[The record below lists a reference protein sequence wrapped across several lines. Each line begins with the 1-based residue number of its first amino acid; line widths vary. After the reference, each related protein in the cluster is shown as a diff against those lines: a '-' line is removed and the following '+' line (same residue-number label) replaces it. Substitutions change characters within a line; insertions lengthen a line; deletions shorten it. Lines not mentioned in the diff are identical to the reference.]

1 MSNSEHTQ
9 RRFTVS
15 GMTCAACS
23 SRIERVLGRLEGVD
37 DVSVNLAAETMQ
49 IQYDPKQQSD
59 NSITNAVEKLGFGAG
74 LIQEGGGRQIVLD
87 IGGMTCAACSSRLER
102 VLGKMDGVAE
112 AQVNL
117 ATETATVTPE
127 QGANIDNLLPNIMEA
142 VQRAGFSATKR
153 ETAGSSSEELWDRQ
167 RQEMAERLDTWRRRL
182 YPAFAFALP
191 LLLISMGEMLGLPLP
206 SFLHPQEAPLTFALV
221 QLALVLPV
229 VWSGREFY
237 THGIP
242 SLLRGGPNMDSLI
255 AVGTGAAV
263 VYSVWNVALIALN
276 INPVMHA
283 KDLYFESAAVLIA
296 LVSLGKYFETRS
308 RARTSD
314 AVRAL
319 MELSPDEATLVL
331 ENQPGTDDAEAGGA
345 ATKRIP
351 ADQVRPGNVLLVRP
365 GERVPVDGVVVWGRS
380 SLDESMLT
388 GESMP
393 VAKEEGDRVTG
404 GTVNGHGA
412 FRMRADRVGEDTTL
426 SRIVQLVQEA
436 QGTKAPIANLAD
448 RVSYYFVPAVMTIA
462 LIAGAAWL
470 ISGADFT
477 FALRIFISVL
487 VIACPCA
494 MGLATPTS
502 IMVATG
508 RGAQL
513 GVLFKSGPALEQA
526 GRLDV
531 LVMDKTGTLTR
542 GEPVVT
548 EVALLGNMQDDEVV
562 ALAAGVEAGSEH
574 PLAAAVRRAA
584 EDRSIQAPEAKTF
597 EYRPGAGVVGDV
609 SIDGGTRQ
617 VAVGTIAL
625 AEAVA
630 NEAGAPLDESQQ
642 ESLRQQMSTLADT
655 GATPLALMVDG
666 KPEAVLG
673 VADPPREETRDVL
686 ARLREMGVSVVM
698 LTGDTQRTAA
708 AMARKLG
715 IPDHAPDEA
724 AGSGGELGGYW
735 AEVLPEDKAER
746 VRRLMAQGRV
756 VGMAGDGVN
765 DAPALATADVG
776 VAMGSGMDVA
786 MEAGD
791 VVLMGDSLWSVVDAI
806 ALSRATVRNIKENL
820 GWAFGYNTLG
830 IPVAAGVLFLFGG
843 PTLSPMIAGGAMALS
858 SVSVVSNALR
868 LKWFRSGRNR

>member
-1 MSNSEHTQ
+1 MKHS
-9 RRFTVS
+9 RFAVS

-37 DVSVNLAAETMQ
+37 EVSVNLAAETMQ
-49 IQYDPKQQSD
+49 IKYDPDRQSD
-59 NSITNAVEKLGFGAG
+59 ASIAEAVRKLGFDADP
-74 LIQEGGGRQIVLD
+74 IREGGSRDIVLD
-87 IGGMTCAACSSRLER
+87 VGGMTCAACSSRLER
-102 VLGKMDGVAE
+102 VLGKLDGVAH

-117 ATETATVTPE
+117 ATETATIQPE
-127 QGANIDNLLPNIMEA
+127 EGADFEALLTAALTA
-142 VQRAGFSATKR
+142 VERAGFSAASR
-153 ETAGSSSEELWDRQ
+153 QSAAGGAQDMWDRQ
-167 RQEMAERLDTWRRRL
+167 RREVEERLAAWRRRL

-191 LLLISMGEMLGLPLP
+191 LLIISMGEMVGLPMP
-206 SFLHPQEAPLTFALV
+206 GFLSPHESPLTFGLA
-221 QLALVLPV
+221 QLLLVLPV

-237 THGIP
+237 THGI
-242 SLLRGGPNMDSLI
+242 SNLLRGGPNMDSLI

-263 VYSVWNVALIALN
+263 IYSVWNVVLIALD
-276 INPVMHA
+276 IDPMAHA
-283 KDLYFESAAVLIA
+283 MDLYFESAAVLIA

-331 ENQPGTDDAEAGGA
+331 DSREREGEPGATPDAS

-351 ADQVRPGNVLLVRP
+351 ADQVRPGDVLLVRP

-393 VAKEEGDRVTG
+393 VGKEEGDRVTG

-426 SRIVQLVQEA
+426 SRIVRLVQEA

-448 RVSYYFVPAVMTIA
+448 RVSYYFVPAVMA
-462 LIAGAAWL
+462 VAVVSGVGWL
-470 ISGADFT
+470 VSGAEFT

-548 EVALLGNMQDDEVV
+548 EIATLGNIEEAQCL

-584 EDRSIQAPEAKTF
+584 EERSIQVSEAATF
-597 EYRPGAGVVGDV
+597 EYRPGAGVVGEI
-609 SIDGGTRQ
+609 SRNGQTRR

-625 AEAVA
+625 ADAVA
-630 NEAGAPLDESQQ
+630 REAGTPLDDSIRNVLQ
-642 ESLRQQMSTLADT
+642 ERMSAMADT
-655 GATPLALMVDG
+655 GSTPLALVVDG
-666 KPEAVLG
+666 APAAVLA
-673 VADPPREETRDVL
+673 VADPPRDEARDVL
-686 ARLREMGVSVVM
+686 ARLGEMGVSVVM
-698 LTGDTQRTAA
+698 LTGDTNRTARA
-708 AMARKLG
+708 VAQKLG
-715 IPDHAPDEA
+715 IPDHAPDEK
-724 AGSGGELGGYW
+724 SGELGGYW

-746 VRRLMAQGRV
+746 VRQLMAQGRV

-776 VAMGSGMDVA
+776 MAMGSGMDVA

-791 VVLMGDSLWSVVDAI
+791 VVLMGDSLWSVVDAV
-806 ALSRATVRNIKENL
+806 ALSRAAVRNIKQNL
-820 GWAFGYNTLG
+820 VWAFGYNTLG
-830 IPVAAGVLFLFGG
+830 IPVAAGVLYIFGG
-843 PTLSPMIAGGAMALS
+843 PTLSPMIAGAAMALS
-858 SVSVVSNALR
+858 SVSVVTNALR
-868 LKWFRSGRNR
+868 LRWFRSGRAEKTHSE

>member
-1 MSNSEHTQ
+1 
-9 RRFTVS
+9 
-15 GMTCAACS
+15 
-23 SRIERVLGRLEGVD
+23 
-37 DVSVNLAAETMQ
+37 
-49 IQYDPKQQSD
+49 
-59 NSITNAVEKLGFGAG
+59 
-74 LIQEGGGRQIVLD
+74 
-87 IGGMTCAACSSRLER
+87 
-102 VLGKMDGVAE
+102 
-112 AQVNL
+112 
-117 ATETATVTPE
+117 
-127 QGANIDNLLPNIMEA
+127 
-142 VQRAGFSATKR
+142 
-153 ETAGSSSEELWDRQ
+153 
-167 RQEMAERLDTWRRRL
+167 
-182 YPAFAFALP
+182 AFAFALP
-191 LLLISMGEMLGLPLP
+191 LLIISMGEMVGLPMP
-206 SFLHPQEAPLTFALV
+206 DFLSPHESPLTFGLV
-221 QLALVLPV
+221 QLLLVMPV

-242 SLLRGGPNMDSLI
+242 NLLRGGPNMDSLI

-263 VYSVWNVALIALN
+263 VYSVWNVVLIALG
-276 INPVMHA
+276 INPMAHA
-283 KDLYFESAAVLIA
+283 MDLYFESAAVLIA

-331 ENQPGTDDAEAGGA
+331 DSREPGKEAEATPEAA

-351 ADQVRPGNVLLVRP
+351 ADQVRPGDELLVRP

-380 SLDESMLT
+380 SMDESMLT

-426 SRIVQLVQEA
+426 ARIVRLVQEA

-448 RVSYYFVPAVMTIA
+448 RVSYYFVPAVMAIA
-462 LIAGAAWL
+462 IVSGIAWLLAGAE
-470 ISGADFT
+470 FT
-477 FALRIFISVL
+477 FALRIFIAVL

-548 EVALLGNMQDDEVV
+548 EIAVLDDLDEPQCL
-562 ALAAGVEAGSEH
+562 ALAAGVEGGSEH

-584 EDRSIQAPEAKTF
+584 EERGVLPPDAATF
-597 EYRPGAGVVGDV
+597 EYRPGAGVVGDIV
-609 SIDGGTRQ
+609 FEGASRR
-617 VAVGTIAL
+617 VAVGTISL
-625 AEAVA
+625 AEAIA
-630 NEAGAPLDESQQ
+630 DEAGAPLDADARAALHE
-642 ESLRQQMSTLADT
+642 RMSAMADA

-666 KPEAVLG
+666 APAAVLA

-686 ARLREMGVSVVM
+686 TRLGEMGVSVVM
-698 LTGDTQRTAA
+698 LTGDTDRTARA
-708 AMARKLG
+708 VAQKLG
-715 IPDHAPDEA
+715 IPDHAPAEL
-724 AGSGGELGGYW
+724 GEEGRGLGGYW

-746 VRRLMAQGRV
+746 IKQLMAQGRV

-776 VAMGSGMDVA
+776 MAMGSGMDVA

-791 VVLMGDSLWSVVDAI
+791 VVLMGGSLWSVVDAV
-806 ALSRATVRNIKENL
+806 ALSRAAVRNIKQNL
-820 GWAFGYNTLG
+820 VWAFGYNTLG
-830 IPVAAGVLFLFGG
+830 IPVAAGVLFIFGG
-843 PTLSPMIAGGAMALS
+843 PTLSPMIAGAAMALS
-858 SVSVVSNALR
+858 SVSVVTNALR
-868 LKWFRSGRNR
+868 LKWFRSGRAA

>member
-1 MSNSEHTQ
+1 M
-9 RRFTVS
+9 
-15 GMTCAACS
+15 
-23 SRIERVLGRLEGVD
+23 
-37 DVSVNLAAETMQ
+37 
-49 IQYDPKQQSD
+49 
-59 NSITNAVEKLGFGAG
+59 
-74 LIQEGGGRQIVLD
+74 
-87 IGGMTCAACSSRLER
+87 
-102 VLGKMDGVAE
+102 
-112 AQVNL
+112 
-117 ATETATVTPE
+117 
-127 QGANIDNLLPNIMEA
+127 
-142 VQRAGFSATKR
+142 
-153 ETAGSSSEELWDRQ
+153 WDRQ
-167 RQEMAERLDTWRRRL
+167 RREVEERLAAWRRRL

-191 LLLISMGEMLGLPLP
+191 LLIISMGEMVGLPMP
-206 SFLHPQEAPLTFALV
+206 GFLSPHESPLTFGLA
-221 QLALVLPV
+221 QLLLVLPV

-237 THGIP
+237 THGI
-242 SLLRGGPNMDSLI
+242 SNLLRGGPNMDSLI

-263 VYSVWNVALIALN
+263 IYSVWNVVLIALD
-276 INPVMHA
+276 IDPMAHA
-283 KDLYFESAAVLIA
+283 MDLYFESAAVLIA

-331 ENQPGTDDAEAGGA
+331 DSREHAGDADATPDA
-345 ATKRIP
+345 SATKRIP
-351 ADQVRPGNVLLVRP
+351 ADQVRPGDVLLVRP

-393 VAKEEGDRVTG
+393 VGKEEGDRVTG

-426 SRIVQLVQEA
+426 SRIVRLVQEA

-448 RVSYYFVPAVMTIA
+448 RVSYYFVPAVMA
-462 LIAGAAWL
+462 VAVVSGVGWL
-470 ISGADFT
+470 VSGAEFT

-548 EVALLGNMQDDEVV
+548 EIATLGNIEEAQCL

-584 EDRSIQAPEAKTF
+584 EERSIQVSEAATF
-597 EYRPGAGVVGDV
+597 EYRPGAGVVGEI
-609 SIDGGTRQ
+609 SRNGQTRR

-625 AEAVA
+625 ADAVA
-630 NEAGAPLDESQQ
+630 REAGTPLDDSIRNVLQ
-642 ESLRQQMSTLADT
+642 ERMSAMADT
-655 GATPLALMVDG
+655 GSTPLALVVDG
-666 KPEAVLG
+666 APAAVLA
-673 VADPPREETRDVL
+673 VADPPRDETRNVL
-686 ARLREMGVSVVM
+686 ARLGEMGVSVVM
-698 LTGDTQRTAA
+698 LTGDTNRTARA
-708 AMARKLG
+708 VAQKLG
-715 IPDHAPDEA
+715 IPDHAPDEK
-724 AGSGGELGGYW
+724 SGELGGYW

-746 VRRLMAQGRV
+746 VRQLMAQGRV

-776 VAMGSGMDVA
+776 MAMGSGMDVA

-791 VVLMGDSLWSVVDAI
+791 VVLMGDSLWSVVDAV
-806 ALSRATVRNIKENL
+806 ALSRAAVRNIKQNL
-820 GWAFGYNTLG
+820 VWAFGYNTLG
-830 IPVAAGVLFLFGG
+830 IPVAAGVLYIFGG
-843 PTLSPMIAGGAMALS
+843 PTLSPMIAGAAMALS
-858 SVSVVSNALR
+858 SVSVVTNALR
-868 LKWFRSGRNR
+868 LRWFRSGRE

>member
-1 MSNSEHTQ
+1 MSGKKMKQS
-9 RRFTVS
+9 RFAVS

-37 DVSVNLAAETMQ
+37 EVSVNLAAETMQ
-49 IQYDPKQQSD
+49 IKYDPDRQSD
-59 NSITNAVEKLGFGAG
+59 ASIAGAVRKLGFDADP
-74 LIQEGGGRQIVLD
+74 IREGGSRDIVLD
-87 IGGMTCAACSSRLER
+87 VGGMTCAACSSRLER
-102 VLGKMDGVAE
+102 VLGKLDGVAH

-117 ATETATVTPE
+117 ATETATIQPE
-127 QGANIDNLLPNIMEA
+127 EGADFEALLTSALTA
-142 VQRAGFSATKR
+142 VERAGFSAASR
-153 ETAGSSSEELWDRQ
+153 QSAAGGAQDMWDRQ
-167 RQEMAERLDTWRRRL
+167 RREVEERLAAWRRRL

-191 LLLISMGEMLGLPLP
+191 LLIISMGEMVGLPMPGVLSP
-206 SFLHPQEAPLTFALV
+206 HESPLTFGLA
-221 QLALVLPV
+221 QLLLVLPV

-237 THGIP
+237 THGI
-242 SLLRGGPNMDSLI
+242 SNLLRGGPNMDSLI

-263 VYSVWNVALIALN
+263 IYSVWNVVLIALD
-276 INPVMHA
+276 IDPMAHA
-283 KDLYFESAAVLIA
+283 MDLYFESAAVLIA

-331 ENQPGTDDAEAGGA
+331 DSREHAGDADATPDA
-345 ATKRIP
+345 SATKRIP
-351 ADQVRPGNVLLVRP
+351 ADQVRPGDVLLVRP

-393 VAKEEGDRVTG
+393 VGKEEGDRVTG

-426 SRIVQLVQEA
+426 SRIVRLVQEA

-448 RVSYYFVPAVMTIA
+448 RVSYYFVPAVMA
-462 LIAGAAWL
+462 VAVVSGVGWL
-470 ISGADFT
+470 VSGAEFT

-548 EVALLGNMQDDEVV
+548 EIATLGNIEEAQCL

-584 EDRSIQAPEAKTF
+584 EERSIQVSEAATF
-597 EYRPGAGVVGDV
+597 EYRPGAGVVGEI
-609 SIDGGTRQ
+609 SRNGQTRR

-625 AEAVA
+625 ADAVA
-630 NEAGAPLDESQQ
+630 REAGTPLDDSIRNSLQ
-642 ESLRQQMSTLADT
+642 ERMSAMADT

-666 KPEAVLG
+666 APAAVLA
-673 VADPPREETRDVL
+673 VADPPRDEARDVL
-686 ARLREMGVSVVM
+686 ARLGEMGVSVVM
-698 LTGDTQRTAA
+698 LTGDTNRTARA
-708 AMARKLG
+708 VAQKLG
-715 IPDHAPDEA
+715 IPDHAPDEK
-724 AGSGGELGGYW
+724 SGELGGYW

-746 VRRLMAQGRV
+746 VRQLMAQGRV

-776 VAMGSGMDVA
+776 MAMGSGMDVA

-791 VVLMGDSLWSVVDAI
+791 VVLMGDSLWSVVDAV
-806 ALSRATVRNIKENL
+806 ALSRAAVRNIKQNL
-820 GWAFGYNTLG
+820 VWAFGYNTLG
-830 IPVAAGVLFLFGG
+830 IPVAAGVLYIFGG
-843 PTLSPMIAGGAMALS
+843 PTLSPMIAGAAMALS
-858 SVSVVSNALR
+858 SVSVVTNALR
-868 LKWFRSGRNR
+868 LRWFRSGRE

>member
-1 MSNSEHTQ
+1 MSNTERKHS
-9 RRFTVS
+9 RFAVS

-23 SRIERVLGRLEGVD
+23 SRIERVVGRLEGVD

-49 IQYDPKQQSD
+49 IDYDPDKQSAA
-59 NSITNAVEKLGFGAG
+59 SITEAVRKLGFDAQP
-74 LIQEGGGRQIVLD
+74 IREGGGRDIVLD
-87 IGGMTCAACSSRLER
+87 VGGKL
-102 VLGKMDGVAE
+102 DGVAH

-117 ATETATVTPE
+117 ATETATIHPE
-127 QGANIDNLLPNIMEA
+127 DGADMETLLPA
-142 VQRAGFSATKR
+142 VMDAVERAGFSATSR
-153 ETAGSSSEELWDRQ
+153 QSAAGGAQELWDHQ
-167 RQEMAERLDTWRRRL
+167 RREMEERLAAWRRRL

-191 LLLISMGEMLGLPLP
+191 LLIISMGEMVGLPMP
-206 SFLHPQEAPLTFALV
+206 GFLSPHESPLTFGLV
-221 QLALVLPV
+221 QLLLVLPV

-237 THGIP
+237 THGI
-242 SLLRGGPNMDSLI
+242 SNLLRGGPNMDSLI

-263 VYSVWNVALIALN
+263 IYSVWNVVLIALG
-276 INPVMHA
+276 INPMAHA
-283 KDLYFESAAVLIA
+283 MDLYFESAAVLIA

-331 ENQPGTDDAEAGGA
+331 DSREHEENTEEAKPDAGA
-345 ATKRIP
+345 TRRIP
-351 ADQVRPGNVLLVRP
+351 ADQVRAGDVLLVRP

-393 VAKEEGDRVTG
+393 VGKKEGDRVTG
-404 GTVNGHGA
+404 GTMNGHGA

-426 SRIVQLVQEA
+426 ARIVRLVQEA

-448 RVSYYFVPAVMTIA
+448 RVSYYFVPAVMA
-462 LIAGAAWL
+462 VAVVSGVGWLVAGAE
-470 ISGADFT
+470 FT

-513 GVLFKSGPALEQA
+513 GVLFKSGSALEQA

-548 EVALLGNMQDDEVV
+548 EIATLGDADESQCL

-584 EDRSIQAPEAKTF
+584 EGRSLQVPDAATF
-597 EYRPGAGVVGDV
+597 EYRPGAGVVGEI
-609 SIDGGTRQ
+609 SRDGQ
-617 VAVGTIAL
+617 SQSVAVGTISL
-625 AEAVA
+625 ADAVA
-630 NEAGAPLDESQQ
+630 RESGTPLDDVQRNALLE
-642 ESLRQQMSTLADT
+642 RMSAMADT
-655 GATPLALMVDG
+655 GATPLALIVDG
-666 KPEAVLG
+666 APAAVLA

-686 ARLREMGVSVVM
+686 ARLGEMGVSVVM
-698 LTGDTQRTAA
+698 LTGDTDRTARA
-708 AMARKLG
+708 VAQKLG
-715 IPDHAPDEA
+715 IPGHAPDA
-724 AGSGGELGGYW
+724 KSGELGGYW

-746 VRRLMAQGRV
+746 VRQLMAHGFV

-776 VAMGSGMDVA
+776 LAMGSGMDVA

-791 VVLMGDSLWSVVDAI
+791 VVLMGESLWSVVDAV
-806 ALSRATVRNIKENL
+806 ALSRATVRNIKQNL
-820 GWAFGYNTLG
+820 VWAFGYNTLG
-830 IPVAAGVLFLFGG
+830 IPVAAGVLFIFGG
-843 PTLSPMIAGGAMALS
+843 PTLSPMIAGAAMALS
-858 SVSVVSNALR
+858 SVSVVTNALR
-868 LKWFRSGRNR
+868 LKWFRSGRTVKAQPE